1 MAKIGTQKKDLTNPK
16 IITLNYTSCTNPSY
30 LGEFARPETSIN
42 LTLDLT
48 FPMHKYSLCS
58 YVS

>member
-42 LTLDLT
+42 LTLDLI
-48 FPMHKYSLCS
+48 FPMHKYS
-58 YVS
+58 